1 VAEDF
6 ARLTPSEQAQWRFA
20 AGERELL
27 ALAGRV
33 FSFVPEAERSETL
46 ALLQSMAEPDRD
58 RLRQGTRRMSAWQR
72 EQLRK
77 ALLAEPPDSRG
88 EWLKRRFG
96 G

>member
-1 VAEDF
+1 MLVQIDE
-6 ARLTPSEQAQWRFA
+6 
-20 AGERELL
+20 L

-46 ALLQSMAEPDRD
+46 ALLQALDEADRD
-58 RLRQGTRRMSAWQR
+58 RLRNGTRRMSAWQR

-77 ALLAEPPDSRG
+77 TLLAEAEENRSD
-88 EWLKRRFG
+88 WLRRRFG